1 MKKEYDIAVFIGRF
15 QPVHNAHVEI
25 LKRAAKL
32 AEKVIVI
39 IGSAY
44 EPRSYKNPWTTAE
57 RIVMLKT
64 VTEQLEGEF
73 VIEANRNTIYD
84 NNAWLVRVQNIVAKH
99 SKEDDKVVIL
109 GHKKDQ
115 TSFYLD
121 CFPQWKTI
129 LMEKVENLSA
139 TQIRNSYFDAENMNL
154 NWFTGVLPKSIV
166 NYLDWFKEGPDYR
179 NLVEEREF
187 LKNYKS
193 KYAFLPYV
201 PSFLTVDAV
210 VVQAGNVLMVKRGS
224 QPGKGQLALPGGFLD
239 AVEDQSMEDA
249 MIRELDE
256 ETSIKVPEKVL
267 RGSIKDFKVF
277 DAVDRSSRGRTVTHA
292 YYIALTD
299 GEWKLPKV
307 KGGDDAAEAMW
318 IPLSKVNP
326 EECFEDHY
334 DILQYFLGKL
344 KDA

>member
-1 MKKEYDIAVFIGRF
+1 MKEYNIAVFIGRF

-32 AEKVIVI
+32 ADKVIVI

-44 EPRSYKNPWTTAE
+44 EPRSFKNPWTTAE

-64 VTEQLEGEF
+64 VTETLEGEF
-73 VIEANRNTIYD
+73 VIEANRNTVYD
-84 NNAWLVRVQNIVAKH
+84 DPAWLIRVQNIVAKH
-99 SKEDDKVVIL
+99 SNKDDKICII
-109 GHKKDQ
+109 GHKKDL

-139 TQIRNSYFDAENMNL
+139 TQIRKSYFDAENMNL
-154 NWFTGVLPKSIV
+154 NWFTGVLPKPII
-166 NYLDWFKEGPDYR
+166 NYLDWFKEGPDYK
-179 NLVEEREF
+179 NLVEERDY
-187 LKNYKS
+187 LTKYKS
-193 KYAFLPYV
+193 KYAHLPFK
-201 PSFLTVDAV
+201 PTFLTVDAV
-210 VVQAGNVLMVKRGS
+210 VVQAGNVLMVRRKS
-224 QPGKGQLALPGGFLD
+224 QPGKGQLALPGGFVSAD
-239 AVEDQSMEDA
+239 EDRSVEDA
-249 MIRELDE
+249 MIRELSE

-267 RGSIKDFKVF
+267 RGSIKNFKVF
-277 DAVDRSSRGRTVTHA
+277 DAIDRSSRGRTITHA
-292 YYIALTD
+292 FYIGLTD

-307 KGGDDAAEAMW
+307 KGGDDAADAFW
-318 IPLSKVNP
+318 IPLSQVNP